1 MCVTGKLMCQI
12 SHQNWTRKMQGKLI
26 AIVGPSGVGK
36 DSVMRELLNSSDV
49 CLVKRVVTRPVE
61 ASNEDHFEMDVKRF
75 RLNAECGALILKW
88 EAHGLHYG
96 ITYEAIQP
104 LFKGQDMLVNLSRKT
119 LEEANNIF
127 ENFLVINLT
136 APKSILES
144 RLKKRGRE
152 TSSEII
158 DRVNRKAEK
167 FHASIKKFDVS
178 NNRLVFETAKE
189 IKSILKLNDSV
200 YV

>member
-1 MCVTGKLMCQI
+1 MCQI

-75 RLNAECGALILKW
+75 RPVSYTHL
-88 EAHGLHYG
+88 
-96 ITYEAIQP
+96 
-104 LFKGQDMLVNLSRKT
+104 T
-119 LEEANNIF
+119 LP
-127 ENFLVINLT
+127 T
-136 APKSILES
+136 TP
-144 RLKKRGRE
+144 
-152 TSSEII
+152 
-158 DRVNRKAEK
+158 
-167 FHASIKKFDVS
+167 
-178 NNRLVFETAKE
+178 
-189 IKSILKLNDSV
+189 